1 MRGEN
6 KQIIAPSILNVNGVH
21 PIILSPLASPDSEGE
36 IVGVEKHEV
45 EASEKDNL
53 ATSFENGAN
62 NNDGADAAAAVEVKR
77 ELTVSSL
84 MLIMK

>member
-1 MRGEN
+1 MRG
-6 KQIIAPSILNVNGVH
+6 KKPILNVNGVH
-21 PIILSPLASPDSEGE
+21 PIFSPLASPDSEGE

-62 NNDGADAAAAVEVKR
+62 NHDAADAAAVEVKR

-84 MLIMK
+84 ILIMKCKVY

>member
-1 MRGEN
+1 MRG
-6 KQIIAPSILNVNGVH
+6 KKPILNVNGVH
-21 PIILSPLASPDSEGE
+21 PIFSPLASPDSEGE

-62 NNDGADAAAAVEVKR
+62 NNDGADAAAAAEVKR

-84 MLIMK
+84 ILIMKCKVY

>member
-1 MRGEN
+1 M
-6 KQIIAPSILNVNGVH
+6 
-21 PIILSPLASPDSEGE
+21 
-36 IVGVEKHEV
+36 GVEKHEV

-77 ELTVSSL
+77 ELTVSSFDL
-84 MLIMK
+84 DNYRGRFIAWFILRAPKQP

>member
-1 MRGEN
+1 M
-6 KQIIAPSILNVNGVH
+6 GVH
-21 PIILSPLASPDSEGE
+21 SIIFSPLASPDSEGE

-62 NNDGADAAAAVEVKR
+62 NDGADAAAAAEVKR